1 MHRLFSEE
9 LEKYEVK
16 PDLTEAIKLELE
28 STYHELNKDS
38 VEKEAILKT
47 RIVELTK
54 DIETLEEKH
63 FIKEEMPKET
73 YERFRVKYTKEFDKI
88 RKEMAT
94 CGISISN
101 LKEMINEA
109 VILCRNLPQ
118 MWQDGGIAMKE
129 GLQNLL
135 FPNGL
140 VYDKK
145 TGAFRTSEI
154 NFIIAQIAR
163 HTGDFAIIKKGLSS
177 LFELKS
183 LSAVRAG
190 FEPAVRLPVRQ
201 FSKLFL
207 SASQAPHLLYCLE
220 SGKCIIFFYSEKTNF
235 QDYKY

>member
-16 PDLTEAIKLELE
+16 PDLTEAIKIELE

-38 VEKEAILKT
+38 VEKEVILKA
-47 RIVELTK
+47 RIIELTK

-88 RKEMAT
+88 RKEIAT

-109 VILCRNLPQ
+109 VILCRNLRQ
-118 MWQDGGIAMKE
+118 LWQDGGIAFKE

-135 FPNGL
+135 FPSGL

-145 TGAFRTSEI
+145 NGAFRTSEI
-154 NFIIAQIAR
+154 NFIITQIAR
-163 HTGDFAIIKKGLSS
+163 HTGDLCKMKKGLSS
-177 LFELKS
+177 LFEPKS
-183 LSAVRAG
+183 PSAVWTG
-190 FEPAVRLPVRQ
+190 QKPLYINLTLLNLNVLIINYLILFRL
-201 FSKLFL
+201 K
-207 SASQAPHLLYCLE
+207 
-220 SGKCIIFFYSEKTNF
+220 
-235 QDYKY
+235 